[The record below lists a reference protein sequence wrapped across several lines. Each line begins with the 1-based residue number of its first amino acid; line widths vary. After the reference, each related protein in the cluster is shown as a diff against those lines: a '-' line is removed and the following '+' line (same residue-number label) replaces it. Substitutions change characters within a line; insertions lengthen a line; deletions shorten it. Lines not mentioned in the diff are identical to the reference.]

1 MIQKTKLRKV
11 FNNAGLQI
19 TSEAVDL
26 LDDHFRRQAIN
37 MARRVQEGNVK
48 RLTATLIW
56 VAIGNWNNR

>member
-56 VAIGNWNNR
+56 VTIGNWNNR